1 MGVEYNEKNSIL
13 HFRFYFFSIKFN
25 CNHVRLLTRLEY
37 IMRIPTN
44 SNFSKEIAKKLQRII
59 NPQTTLEELQ
69 NLQDEM
75 KMINPVDT
83 HLQKQVSKLKEKAN
97 GQETSKVA
105 NAVRQVHNERKG
117 FVAET
122 VSTKGKEKSY
132 SLETASN

>member
-1 MGVEYNEKNSIL
+1 MK
-13 HFRFYFFSIKFN
+13 
-25 CNHVRLLTRLEY
+25 
-37 IMRIPTN
+37 IPTN
-44 SNFSKEIAKKLQRII
+44 SNFSIEVAKEIDKKLQRII

-83 HLQKQVSKLKEKAN
+83 HLLNQVSQLKEKAN

-132 SLETASN
+132 SLETTSN

>member
-1 MGVEYNEKNSIL
+1 
-13 HFRFYFFSIKFN
+13 
-25 CNHVRLLTRLEY
+25 
-37 IMRIPTN
+37 MRIPTN
-44 SNFSKEIAKKLQRII
+44 SNFTKEMSKRLQRII

-83 HLQKQVSKLKEKAN
+83 HLLNQVSQLKEKAN

-132 SLETASN
+132 SLETTSN

>member
-1 MGVEYNEKNSIL
+1 
-13 HFRFYFFSIKFN
+13 
-25 CNHVRLLTRLEY
+25 
-37 IMRIPTN
+37 MRIPTN
-44 SNFSKEIAKKLQRII
+44 SNFSREIAKKLQRII

-83 HLQKQVSKLKEKAN
+83 HLLNQVSQLKEKAN

-117 FVAET
+117 FVTKT
-122 VSTKGKEKSY
+122 VSDKGKEKSY
-132 SLETASN
+132 SLETTSN

>member
-1 MGVEYNEKNSIL
+1 
-13 HFRFYFFSIKFN
+13 
-25 CNHVRLLTRLEY
+25 
-37 IMRIPTN
+37 MRIPTN
-44 SNFSKEIAKKLQRII
+44 SNFSREIQKKLQRII

-75 KMINPVDT
+75 KIINPVDT
-83 HLQKQVSKLKEKAN
+83 HLLNQVSQLKEKAN

-117 FVAET
+117 FVTKT

-132 SLETASN
+132 SLETTSN

>member
-1 MGVEYNEKNSIL
+1 
-13 HFRFYFFSIKFN
+13 
-25 CNHVRLLTRLEY
+25 
-37 IMRIPTN
+37 MRIPTN

-75 KMINPVDT
+75 QMINPVDT
-83 HLQKQVSKLKEKAN
+83 HLLNQVSQLKEKAN

-105 NAVRQVHNERKG
+105 NAVRQIHNERKG
-117 FVAET
+117 FVTKT

-132 SLETASN
+132 SLETTSN

>member
-1 MGVEYNEKNSIL
+1 
-13 HFRFYFFSIKFN
+13 
-25 CNHVRLLTRLEY
+25 
-37 IMRIPTN
+37 MRIPSN

-69 NLQDEM
+69 NLQEEM

-83 HLQKQVSKLKEKAN
+83 HLLNQVSQLKEKAN

-132 SLETASN
+132 SLETTSN

>member
-1 MGVEYNEKNSIL
+1 MK
-13 HFRFYFFSIKFN
+13 
-25 CNHVRLLTRLEY
+25 
-37 IMRIPTN
+37 IPNN
-44 SNFSKEIAKKLQRII
+44 SNFSKEITKDMNKKLQRII

-83 HLQKQVSKLKEKAN
+83 HLLNQVSQLKEKAN

-132 SLETASN
+132 SLETTSN

>member
-1 MGVEYNEKNSIL
+1 
-13 HFRFYFFSIKFN
+13 
-25 CNHVRLLTRLEY
+25 
-37 IMRIPTN
+37 MRIPTN

-132 SLETASN
+132 SLETTSN

>member
-1 MGVEYNEKNSIL
+1 
-13 HFRFYFFSIKFN
+13 
-25 CNHVRLLTRLEY
+25 
-37 IMRIPTN
+37 MRIPTN

-83 HLQKQVSKLKEKAN
+83 HLVNQVSQLKGNKHEPKKNVSNAR
-97 GQETSKVA
+97 
-105 NAVRQVHNERKG
+105 AVRQVHNERKG
-117 FVAET
+117 FVTKT

-132 SLETASN
+132 SLETTSN

>member
-1 MGVEYNEKNSIL
+1 
-13 HFRFYFFSIKFN
+13 
-25 CNHVRLLTRLEY
+25 
-37 IMRIPTN
+37 MRIPTN
-44 SNFSKEIAKKLQRII
+44 SNFSIEVAKEIDKKLQRII

-83 HLQKQVSKLKEKAN
+83 HLLNQVSQLKEKAN

-132 SLETASN
+132 SLETTSN

>member
-1 MGVEYNEKNSIL
+1 
-13 HFRFYFFSIKFN
+13 
-25 CNHVRLLTRLEY
+25 
-37 IMRIPTN
+37 MRIPTN
-44 SNFSKEIAKKLQRII
+44 SNFTKEITKDMNKKLQRII

-83 HLQKQVSKLKEKAN
+83 HLLNQVSQLKEKAN

-117 FVAET
+117 FVTKT

-132 SLETASN
+132 SLETTSN

>member
-1 MGVEYNEKNSIL
+1 
-13 HFRFYFFSIKFN
+13 
-25 CNHVRLLTRLEY
+25 
-37 IMRIPTN
+37 MRIPTN
-44 SNFSKEIAKKLQRII
+44 SNFSIEVAKEIDKKLQRII

-69 NLQDEM
+69 NLQEEVN
-75 KMINPVDT
+75 MINPVDT
-83 HLQKQVSKLKEKAN
+83 HLLNQVSQLKEKAN

-132 SLETASN
+132 SLETTSN

>member
-1 MGVEYNEKNSIL
+1 
-13 HFRFYFFSIKFN
+13 
-25 CNHVRLLTRLEY
+25 
-37 IMRIPTN
+37 MRIPTN
-44 SNFSKEIAKKLQRII
+44 SNFSTEIAKKLQRII

-83 HLQKQVSKLKEKAN
+83 HLLNQVSQLKEKAN

-132 SLETASN
+132 SLETTSN

>member
-1 MGVEYNEKNSIL
+1 
-13 HFRFYFFSIKFN
+13 
-25 CNHVRLLTRLEY
+25 
-37 IMRIPTN
+37 MRIPTN
-44 SNFSKEIAKKLQRII
+44 SNFTKEIQKKLQRII

-83 HLQKQVSKLKEKAN
+83 HLLNQVSQLKEKAN

-117 FVAET
+117 FVTKT

-132 SLETASN
+132 SLETTSN

>member
-1 MGVEYNEKNSIL
+1 
-13 HFRFYFFSIKFN
+13 
-25 CNHVRLLTRLEY
+25 
-37 IMRIPTN
+37 MRIPTN
-44 SNFSKEIAKKLQRII
+44 SNFTKEMSKKLQRII

-69 NLQDEM
+69 NLQEEM

-83 HLQKQVSKLKEKAN
+83 HLLNQVSQLKEKAN

-117 FVAET
+117 FVTKT

-132 SLETASN
+132 SLETTSN